1 MNSTSPIGKQTI
13 LKKKFINATTY
24 LIIAFVIFMVILY
37 IFPLLYLINISLKTP
52 KDFMMNPTS
61 FTKSLINIENYIT
74 VFEKNNFLLF
84 FFNSIWYT
92 FTANIVTL
100 SITAL
105 AAFVISRK
113 YVKFSNFFYILFLM
127 GIFLPDPLIPQFLLI
142 RSLGL
147 YNNPIGYIL
156 LRTNPGIIMLLMVG
170 YYKTIPKEFDEAAAL
185 DGCGTVRYLWQIL
198 LPMSKPIFA
207 TSAILFSIGIWN
219 DIIGQVIF
227 LTSPKYYPILRALFT
242 FIGQYGNNWPPLAAA
257 VFLVALPVIVLFIFF
272 QKHIIS
278 SMVASGLK
286 G

>member
-1 MNSTSPIGKQTI
+1 MNSTSPIGKQAI
-13 LKKKFINATTY
+13 FKKKFLNTSTY

-74 VFEKNNFLLF
+74 VFEKNNLLLF
-84 FFNSIWYT
+84 FFNSVWYA
-92 FTANIVTL
+92 FTANILTL
-100 SITAL
+100 SVTAL

-156 LRTNPGIIMLLMVG
+156 IRTNPGIIMLLMVG

-185 DGCGTVRYLWQIL
+185 DGCGTV
-198 LPMSKPIFA
+198 P
-207 TSAILFSIGIWN
+207 
-219 DIIGQVIF
+219 
-227 LTSPKYYPILRALFT
+227 LFT

-257 VFLVALPVIVLFIFF
+257 VFLVALPVIVLFLFF